1 MDRTIQDL
9 AWTCLPKEFK
19 EEVKKIYS
27 SYTNPMAV
35 GFESHIITCEY
46 IFGKHNLTSDAEG
59 EEMLMVSRKDI
70 VELYQEVNK
79 TISQCKGTGLATQ
92 SIGIK
97 NVLWSFFGS
106 KCLPDENSSNIERL
120 EKNGEVDSLESK
132 FKYSVGDEV
141 KYKSDGK
148 VYKIGFIDK
157 KPTSLPYQLK
167 NGIWVSESD
176 LEPYTEPKE
185 NIAESRKTSQNCDK
199 EFDNILKDSFTKE
212 RRLNIAAMIMAAMMQ
227 NAKWGDKYSHI
238 ATMSCAAADALIAES
253 EKGDTK

>member
-1 MDRTIQDL
+1 M
-9 AWTCLPKEFK
+9 KE
-19 EEVKKIYS
+19 S
-27 SYTNPMAV
+27 TQ
-35 GFESHIITCEY
+35 T
-46 IFGKHNLTSDAEG
+46 
-59 EEMLMVSRKDI
+59 EMLTVSRKEVQELYAALQSEHKRKD
-70 VELYQEVNK
+70 VELYNR
-79 TISQCKGTGLATQ
+79 ISAEDRAAMLFD
-92 SIGIK
+92 
-97 NVLWSFFGS
+97 LFGS

-120 EKNGEVDSLESK
+120 EKNGEVDRLESK

-176 LEPYTEPKE
+176 LEPHTEPKE

-199 EFDNILKDSFTKE
+199 QFDTILKDGFSKE